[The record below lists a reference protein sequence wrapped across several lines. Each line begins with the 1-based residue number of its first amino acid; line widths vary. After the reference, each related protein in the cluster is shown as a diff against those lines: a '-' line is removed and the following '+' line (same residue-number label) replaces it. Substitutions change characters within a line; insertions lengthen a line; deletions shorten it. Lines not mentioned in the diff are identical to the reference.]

1 MALCVYK
8 RIREE
13 PVRLT
18 INGKPIV
25 VRRGQLVV
33 ADNREM
39 MGVSGFAFLKLYE
52 QTDNIGATG
61 PNLVVSRPKPLIEH
75 DLTEMSVQ
83 IQEITQQDI
92 KNDLLNHS
100 SVVQEIT
107 PPPVVKPAVFVED
120 KNKPVGF
127 AKETINTL
135 KAFDSKQWFALKKED
150 IIKFLEDANIE
161 YQHISSDK
169 WELLKFLKKIIKEL

>member
-8 RIREE
+8 RIRSD
-13 PVRLT
+13 PIRL
-18 INGKPIV
+18 NLGGKSV
-25 VRRGQLVV
+25 VVHQGQLVV

-52 QTDNIGATG
+52 QTDNIGANK
-61 PNLVVSRPKPLIEH
+61 PNLVINRPKPIIEH
-75 DLTEMSVQ
+75 NLDEMTIQV
-83 IQEITQQDI
+83 QEIVKQEIKTQPV
-92 KNDLLNHS
+92 
-100 SVVQEIT
+100 VVQEVT
-107 PPPVVKPAVFVED
+107 LQTTKPVVFVED

-135 KAFDSKQWFALKKED
+135 KSFDNKQWFALKKED
-150 IIKFLEDANIE
+150 IIKFLEDANID
-161 YQHISSDK
+161 YKHISSDK

>member
-8 RIREE
+8 RIRSD
-13 PVRLT
+13 PIRL
-18 INGKPIV
+18 NLGGKSV
-25 VRRGQLVV
+25 VVHQGQLVV
-33 ADNREM
+33 ADNKEM

-52 QTDNIGATG
+52 QTDNIGANKS
-61 PNLVVSRPKPLIEH
+61 NLVINRPKPIIEH
-75 DLTEMSVQ
+75 NLDEMTVQ
-83 IQEITQQDI
+83 VQEIVQQEL
-92 KNDLLNHS
+92 KNQPV
-100 SVVQEIT
+100 VVQEIT
-107 PPPVVKPAVFVED
+107 PQVTKPAVFVED

-135 KAFDSKQWFALKKED
+135 KSFDNKQWFALKKED

-161 YQHISSDK
+161 YKHISSDK

>member
-8 RIREE
+8 RIRSE
-13 PVRLT
+13 PIRL
-18 INGKPIV
+18 NLGGKSV
-25 VRRGQLVV
+25 VVHQGQLVV

-52 QTDNIGATG
+52 QTDNIGANK
-61 PNLVVSRPKPLIEH
+61 PNLVINRPKPIIEH
-75 DLTEMSVQ
+75 NLDEMTIQV
-83 IQEITQQDI
+83 QEIVQQEIKTQPV
-92 KNDLLNHS
+92 
-100 SVVQEIT
+100 VVQEIT
-107 PPPVVKPAVFVED
+107 PQAEKPVVFVED
-120 KNKPVGF
+120 KNRPVGF

-135 KAFDSKQWFALKKED
+135 KTFDNKQWFALKKED